1 MLYIHLGKVP
11 PPCGLTQPSATET
24 SGDRE
29 GSTLCTRHGAD
40 DTFVRQ
46 LPPHAAQAAAE
57 AAVLAAQEAEDAAG
71 GPGGDQPRPALRF
84 RAILGLAANSGCAV
98 AAHAALILAAGC

>member
-1 MLYIHLGKVP
+1 M
-11 PPCGLTQPSATET
+11 
-24 SGDRE
+24 
-29 GSTLCTRHGAD
+29 
-40 DTFVRQ
+40 
-46 LPPHAAQAAAE
+46 
-57 AAVLAAQEAEDAAG
+57 LAAQEAEDAAG